1 MTEAAVPEWTPVQR
15 DRLWAAEP
23 PAPEV
28 GAFHRGLTGYAPTP
42 LVELPGLAQDL
53 GLGRVLA
60 KCETSRLGLPA
71 FKSLGASWAIH
82 RALEAHPDGRT
93 KTIVTAT
100 DGNHGRAVAHF
111 AARFG
116 HAAEV
121 LVPRGVSGAAIAAI
135 QSEGAEVR
143 SIDGDYDEAVAQA
156 ARHAHSDPDRLLVQD
171 TAWEG
176 YTEVPGWIV
185 EGYETMLAEVD
196 QQLGAESGSTP
207 DLVLV
212 PTGVGSLL
220 QAVLS
225 HYRPASVLGEAE
237 ARSTPHA
244 AGSAAVV
251 GVEPTTAACLPPSL
265 AAGQPVS
272 VETGETSMA
281 GLNCGTLSTLAWPLI
296 QGGLDG
302 AVTVTDESAVNA
314 ARALHAEDHAVD
326 AGPCGGASL
335 AGLRAIASCP
345 ERREHLRLGPEST
358 IVLLITEGT
367 GSNPLPPQA

>member
-1 MTEAAVPEWTPVQR
+1 MTADVVPEWTPAQR
-15 DRLWAAEP
+15 DRAWASEP
-23 PAPEV
+23 PSCDV
-28 GAFHRGLTGYAPTP
+28 GAFHRGLAGYAPAP
-42 LVELPGLAQDL
+42 LVELPGLAREL

-60 KCETSRLGLPA
+60 KCETARLGLPA
-71 FKSLGASWAIH
+71 FKALGASWAIH
-82 RALEAHPDGRT
+82 LALEAHPDGRT

-111 AARFG
+111 AALFG
-116 HAAEV
+116 HETEV
-121 LVPRGVSGAAIAAI
+121 LVPRGVSRAAIAGI

-143 SIDGDYDEAVAQA
+143 SIDGDYDDAVAEA
-156 ARHAHSDPDRLLVQD
+156 ARYAGSDPDRLLVQD

-196 QQLGAESGSTP
+196 QQLGAGSSSPP

-220 QAVLS
+220 QAVLA
-225 HYRPASVLGEAE
+225 HYRSASVPGGAE

-244 AGSAAVV
+244 AGAPAVV
-251 GVEPTTAACLPPSL
+251 AVEPTTAACLPPSL
-265 AAGQPVS
+265 TAGQPVS
-272 VETGETSMA
+272 VETGETIMA

-302 AVTVTDESAVNA
+302 AVTVSDESAVHA
-314 ARALHAEDHAVD
+314 ARALHAEDPAVD
-326 AGPCGGASL
+326 AGPCGAASL
-335 AGLRAIASCP
+335 AGLRAIASRP
-345 ERREHLRLGPEST
+345 ERREHLGLGPEST
-358 IVLLITEGT
+358 VVLLITEGT